1 MRNKFQNII
10 FKVFGI
16 GILTLMF
23 STGCNSNRLTRSEW
37 FNLMEDLRLRKNSLE
52 LEKSYL
58 KSVLTDSLLIDSLRI
73 ELKKCEEEIEELKSK
88 DTTNIDEFD
97 F

>member
-10 FKVFGI
+10 FKDLGI
-16 GILTLMF
+16 GILTLMI
-23 STGCNSNRLTRSEW
+23 STGCNSDKLTRSEW

-88 DTTNIDEFD
+88 DTTNVDEFD

>member
-10 FKVFGI
+10 FKVLGI
-16 GILTLMF
+16 GILTLMI
-23 STGCNSNRLTRSEW
+23 STGCNSNRLTRNEW

-88 DTTNIDEFD
+88 DTTNVDEFD

>member
-10 FKVFGI
+10 FKVLGI
-16 GILTLMF
+16 GILILMI

-88 DTTNIDEFD
+88 DTTNVDEFD

>member
-10 FKVFGI
+10 FKALGI
-16 GILTLMF
+16 GILTLMI

-37 FNLMEDLRLRKNSLE
+37 FNLMEDLRLRKISLE

-88 DTTNIDEFD
+88 DTTNVDEFD